1 MQAKQTAVRGFI
13 GGVRPAYDDTLA
25 FIFVYIIT
33 DSYFFSDLFIK
44 DEKSKTS
51 TPRLE
56 NDELKPDQES
66 KESRE
71 SLRDRPSTKD
81 SSKLKER
88 EKSAKSD
95 KGEKDKL
102 LKSPDKSDKSRSGS
116 KLSVVDKP
124 ERTKSGGL
132 SPKSS
137 RRMSRMEKPGDLIKS
152 KCFLLLCLYV
162 WFCFWLL
169 LFSSFSPTT
178 QFIFQVTYIRK
189 LKTEDKYTCT
199 FSSSYD

>member
-1 MQAKQTAVRGFI
+1 MMKLLHLSLCTWSQIRI
-13 GGVRPAYDDTLA
+13 
-25 FIFVYIIT
+25 
-33 DSYFFSDLFIK
+33 FFSDLFIK

-81 SSKLKER
+81 SSKSKER

-152 KCFLLLCLYV
+152 NCFLLLCLFGFVFGCCY
-162 WFCFWLL
+162 FRRFLPLHSLFFKLL
-169 LFSSFSPTT
+169 
-178 QFIFQVTYIRK
+178 TY
-189 LKTEDKYTCT
+189 EN
-199 FSSSYD
+199 

>member
-152 KCFLLLCLYV
+152 KCFLLLCLVLFLVVVVFVVFSHYTV
-162 WFCFWLL
+162 Y
-169 LFSSFSPTT
+169 FSSYLHTK
-178 QFIFQVTYIRK
+178 IK
-189 LKTEDKYTCT
+189 N
-199 FSSSYD
+199 

>member
-1 MQAKQTAVRGFI
+1 MQAKQTAVGGFI
-13 GGVRPAYDDTLA
+13 GSVRPAYDETLA
-25 FIFVYIIT
+25 FIFVYMIT

-81 SSKLKER
+81 SSKSKER

-132 SPKSS
+132 SPKAS

-152 KCFLLLCLYV
+152 KCFLLLCLFGFV
-162 WFCFWLL
+162 FDCCCFSRFLPLHSLFFKLL
-169 LFSSFSPTT
+169 
-178 QFIFQVTYIRK
+178 TY
-189 LKTEDKYTCT
+189 EN
-199 FSSSYD
+199 